1 MRGKQGGRIAGDPCH
16 IGRRDDL
23 DRWVRGM
30 WINHD
35 AAGYHYAQAENEGL
49 SRGLRQYHADR
60 ASATLAKISRLMALA
75 KFRDEG
81 MRREFFR
88 RCDGVTRMTDDQRFV
103 MGDGPVG
110 VLASFGE
117 GGE

>member
-1 MRGKQGGRIAGDPCH
+1 MKGKQGGRVAGDPCY

-23 DRWVRGM
+23 ERWVRGM

-35 AAGYHYAQAENEGL
+35 AAGYHYAQAENESL
-49 SRGLRQYHADR
+49 SRGLREYHADR
-60 ASATLAKISRLMALA
+60 ASATLAKISRLMAKA
-75 KFRDEG
+75 RFATEG

-103 MGDGPVG
+103 MGDGAVG
-110 VLASFGE
+110 KMAEFAE
-117 GGE
+117 